1 MDAYPKRSVCT
12 ISTHDM
18 PPLRLWWEENI
29 GRTQR
34 YYATMLQRQGR
45 APQQLPAHIAEQIIA
60 RHMFSPSMLCIIAIQ
75 DWLAMDNELR
85 EPHAYNERINSPY
98 DVYNQWKYRM
108 PVTLEQL
115 AKAGKYNHKLRT
127 MTTHSK
133 RG

>member
-1 MDAYPKRSVCT
+1 
-12 ISTHDM
+12 
-18 PPLRLWWEENI
+18 
-29 GRTQR
+29 
-34 YYATMLQRQGR
+34 
-45 APQQLPAHIAEQIIA
+45 
-60 RHMFSPSMLCIIAIQ
+60 MLCIIAIQ

-127 MTTHSK
+127 MATHSK

>member
-1 MDAYPKRSVCT
+1 
-12 ISTHDM
+12 
-18 PPLRLWWEENI
+18 
-29 GRTQR
+29 
-34 YYATMLQRQGR
+34 
-45 APQQLPAHIAEQIIA
+45 
-60 RHMFSPSMLCIIAIQ
+60 
-75 DWLAMDNELR
+75 MDNELR